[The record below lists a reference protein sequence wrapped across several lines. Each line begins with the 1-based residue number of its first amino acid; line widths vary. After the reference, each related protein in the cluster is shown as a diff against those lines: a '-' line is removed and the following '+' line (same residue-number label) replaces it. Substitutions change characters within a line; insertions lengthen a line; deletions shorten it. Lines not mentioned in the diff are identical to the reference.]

1 VVVQFNLLILYE
13 LFGLLFFEF
22 MIINEKEAVN
32 WVLSIHITVSNMGN
46 KYTYID
52 IYLTKESDL
61 CYYLSSCMA
70 LNVRGF

>member
-1 VVVQFNLLILYE
+1 MVVQFNLLILFE
-13 LFGLLFFEF
+13 LFGLLFLEF
-22 MIINEKEAVN
+22 MIFNEKEAVN
-32 WVLSIHITVSNMGN
+32 WVLSIHIAVSNMGN

-70 LNVRGF
+70 LNVRLF